1 MREGGGKMKPCN
13 ITLHGPP
20 GVGKTSLKRVIL
32 GQPPLSKEKQNGTP
46 IIENAARAV
55 NTSRFT
61 ANGKK
66 LLAEVNNHDL
76 IKMLAKK
83 AKSIHLNRKKP
94 KEPDSTQQ
102 QQHIPVSVIYLLIFA
117 CMNILINS
125 CRHAYVEFPSYTL

>member
-32 GQPPLSKEKQNGTP
+32 GQPPLSKEKQNGMP

-102 QQHIPVSVIYLLIFA
+102 QQHILVSVIYL
-117 CMNILINS
+117 CM
-125 CRHAYVEFPSYTL
+125 YKYTH

>member
-1 MREGGGKMKPCN
+1 MKEGGGKMKPCN

-20 GVGKTSLKRVIL
+20 GVGKTSLKRVNL
-32 GQPPLSKEKQNGTP
+32 GQPPLPKEKQNATP

-61 ANGKK
+61 ANGRKM
-66 LLAEVNNHDL
+66 LAEVNNHDL

-83 AKSIHLNRKKP
+83 AKSIHLNGNKP
-94 KEPDSTQQ
+94 KEPDSTQ

-117 CMNILINS
+117 CINILINS
-125 CRHAYVEFPSYTL
+125 CHAYVEFPNYTL